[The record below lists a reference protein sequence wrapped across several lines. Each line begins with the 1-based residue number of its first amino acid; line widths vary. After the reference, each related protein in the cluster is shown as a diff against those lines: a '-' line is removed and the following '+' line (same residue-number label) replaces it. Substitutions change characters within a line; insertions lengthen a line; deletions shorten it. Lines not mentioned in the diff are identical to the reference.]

1 MSASEGAAGNAADA
15 ATERSTNVETGP
27 ATPLQV
33 YFGLASSARAAASLA
48 ELQFLICNDSRAL
61 LPFRQ
66 AMLLRRDAR
75 GHWRLVCHSGL
86 SVVDETSPY
95 KLWLEAVVTWR
106 DGQAAEQGEQ
116 GEEAQDGRRAGVIEA
131 GELPES
137 LQADWHEWLP
147 AGLLALPLAGPEG
160 PVMGWWLLARDEPWQ
175 WPAPAPDPALWLP
188 ELQSVYGH
196 ALWAWLR
203 PRRQWLALKLSR
215 RKLLAGVAL
224 LLLLG
229 ALPVRLSVLA
239 PAEITP
245 IDPQIVAAPM
255 DGVVKRIPVAPGAQV
270 SSDEV
275 LVEFDDTLLVN
286 RRQVLEEATRT
297 SRADLLQAE
306 QQAFDDQHE
315 SRMAL
320 SVLRGKL
327 SEKQAELESI
337 ARQSQRLQVR
347 PPAAGVFIYGDQLD
361 WAGKPLQT
369 GERIGLLADPEAMNV
384 TVWVPVADAI
394 NLQAGAEVR
403 VYLHVAPLHSLPA
416 TLTETSFAAQP
427 GPDGVVS
434 YRIKARLEAREG
446 ARIGLKGTAKIYGE
460 RMPVIYLLLRRPLAS
475 LRTWCGC

>member
-1 MSASEGAAGNAADA
+1 MSAFKGTTGSVAASGSSAQQESGSA
-15 ATERSTNVETGP
+15 P
-27 ATPLQV
+27 TPLQV
-33 YFGLASSARAAASLA
+33 YFGLAASARAAATFT
-48 ELQFLICNDSRAL
+48 ELQFLICNDSHAL

-86 SVVDETSPY
+86 SVLDETSPY
-95 KLWLEAVVTWR
+95 KLWLEAVVAWR
-106 DGQAAEQGEQ
+106 DGQ
-116 GEEAQDGRRAGVIEA
+116 DGGDASRAGVIEA
-131 GELPES
+131 GDLPES

-160 PVMGWWLLARDEPWQ
+160 PLMAWWLLARDAPWQ
-175 WPAPAPDPALWLP
+175 WPARTPDPALWLP
-188 ELQSVYGH
+188 ELQSVYGY

-203 PRRQWLALKLSR
+203 PRRQWLALKRLR
-215 RKLLAGVAL
+215 RKVLLGLVLLLALSAV
-224 LLLLG
+224 
-229 ALPVRLSVLA
+229 PVRLSVLA

-255 DGVVKRIPVAPGAQV
+255 DGVVKRIPVVPGARV

-286 RRQVLEEATRT
+286 RRLVLEEATRT

-337 ARQSQRLQVR
+337 ARQSQRLLVR
-347 PPAAGVFIYGDQLD
+347 APADGVFIYGDQLD

-394 NLQAGAEVR
+394 NLQAGAEVL
-403 VYLHVAPLHSLPA
+403 VYLHVAPLHSLAA

-434 YRIKARLEAREG
+434 YRIKARLEERED

>member
-1 MSASEGAAGNAADA
+1 MSGAEGAGGSAAA
-15 ATERSTNVETGP
+15 AT
-27 ATPLQV
+27 TPLQA
-33 YFGLASSARAAASLA
+33 YFGLASGARAAASLA

-75 GHWRLVCHSGL
+75 GLWRLVCHSGL
-86 SVVDETSPY
+86 SVLDETSPY
-95 KLWLEAVVTWR
+95 KLWLEAVIAWQEHENR
-106 DGQAAEQGEQ
+106 PAGAIAA
-116 GEEAQDGRRAGVIEA
+116 D
-131 GELPES
+131 ELPEI
-137 LQADWHEWLP
+137 LRADWHEWLP

-160 PVMGWWLLARDEPWQ
+160 LEGAEGAVVAWWLLARDEPWR
-175 WPAPAPDPALWLP
+175 WPAAAPDPAVWLA

-203 PRRQWLALKLSR
+203 PNRQWWALKLSR
-215 RKLLAGVAL
+215 RKLLIGLGL
-224 LLLLG
+224 LVVLG
-229 ALPVRLSVLA
+229 ALPLRLSVLA

-255 DGVVKRIPVAPGAQV
+255 DGVVKRIPVVPGARV

-320 SVLRGKL
+320 SVLRGKV
-327 SEKQAELESI
+327 SEKKAELESI
-337 ARQSQRLQVR
+337 ARQSERLQVR
-347 PPAAGVFIYGDQLD
+347 APSAGVFIYGDQLD

-394 NLQAGAEVR
+394 NLQAGAEVL
-403 VYLHVAPLHSLPA
+403 VYLHVAPLHSLAA

-434 YRIKARLEAREG
+434 YRIKARLDEREG
-446 ARIGLKGTAKIYGE
+446 ARIGLKGTAKIYGQ
-460 RMPVIYLLLRRPLAS
+460 RMPLIYLMLRRPLAT

>member
-1 MSASEGAAGNAADA
+1 MSGSEAAAASAAAAAGEANAGA
-15 ATERSTNVETGP
+15 GP
-27 ATPLQV
+27 ATPLQI
-33 YFGLASSARAAASLA
+33 YFALASSARAAASLA

-75 GHWRLVCHSGL
+75 GRWRLVCHSGL

-95 KLWLEAVVTWR
+95 QLWLEAVVAWR
-106 DGQAAEQGEQ
+106 EGQAGD
-116 GEEAQDGRRAGVIEA
+116 DGRQAGVIEA
-131 GELPES
+131 AELPET
-137 LQADWHEWLP
+137 LRADWHEWLP
-147 AGLLALPLAGPEG
+147 EGLLALPLAGPQG
-160 PVMGWWLLARDEPWQ
+160 GVVAWWLLARDQPWQ
-175 WPAPAPDPALWLP
+175 WPAHAADAALWLV

-203 PRRQWLALKLSR
+203 PRRPWLALKLSR
-215 RKLLAGVAL
+215 RKLLIGVGL

-255 DGVVKRIPVAPGAQV
+255 DGVVKRIPVAPGARV

-315 SRMAL
+315 SRTAL
-320 SVLRGKL
+320 AVLRGKL
-327 SEKQAELESI
+327 GEKQAELESI
-337 ARQSQRLQVR
+337 ARQSERLQIR
-347 PPAAGVFIYGDQLD
+347 APGDGVFIYGDQLD

-403 VYLHVAPLHSLPA
+403 VYLHVAPLHSLAA
-416 TLTETSFAAQP
+416 TLSETSFAAQP

-434 YRIKARLEAREG
+434 YRIKARLDEREG
-446 ARIGLKGTAKIYGE
+446 ARIGLKGTAKIYGQ
-460 RMPVIYLLLRRPLAS
+460 RMPLIYLLLRRPLAS

>member
-1 MSASEGAAGNAADA
+1 MSRSEGAAESLAGA
-15 ATERSTNVETGP
+15 ATDRSVDAESVESADSSP
-27 ATPLQV
+27 ASPLQI
-33 YFGLASSARAAASLA
+33 YFGLASSARAAASLP

-86 SVVDETSPY
+86 SVLDETSPY
-95 KLWLEAVVTWR
+95 KLWLEAVVAWR
-106 DGQAAEQGEQ
+106 DGQE
-116 GEEAQDGRRAGVIEA
+116 DGGGSRAGVIAA
-131 GELPES
+131 GDLPES
-137 LQADWHEWLP
+137 LQADWQEWLP

-160 PVMGWWLLARDEPWQ
+160 PVTAWWLLARDEPWQ
-175 WPAPAPDPALWLP
+175 WPARAPDPALWLP
-188 ELQSVYGH
+188 ELQSVYGY

-215 RKLLAGVAL
+215 RKLLLGVAL

-275 LVEFDDTLLVN
+275 LVEFDDTLLAN

-306 QQAFDDQHE
+306 QQAFDEQHE

-337 ARQSQRLQVR
+337 DRQSQRLQLR
-347 PPAAGVFIYGDQLD
+347 APAAGVFIYGDQLD

-403 VYLHVAPLHSLPA
+403 VYLHVAPLHSLAA
-416 TLTETSFAAQP
+416 TLSETSFAAQP

-434 YRIKARLEAREG
+434 YRIKARLEEGEG